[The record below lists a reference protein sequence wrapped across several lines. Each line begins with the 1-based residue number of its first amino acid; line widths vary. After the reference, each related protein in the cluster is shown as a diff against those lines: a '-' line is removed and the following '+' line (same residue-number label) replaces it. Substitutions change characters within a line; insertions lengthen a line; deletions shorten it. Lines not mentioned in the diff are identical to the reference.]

1 MASDNNCVVND
12 VEDDQAG
19 MNNEISE
26 LDNDNSNCA
35 VIGHGIENDGQADD
49 QIDNIGSI
57 QQQQHEPLEW
67 RDSMSAFA
75 TSIKEGIIDNT
86 TYKDVRLF
94 LKECLEVLKPVIQ
107 GLLKKN
113 NLKVYC
119 VLKNEFELKK
129 EQDKLI
135 KEPKWFNTKAYP
147 IFETTDLDDWFNVH
161 IIEQIENDI
170 DMFIENGSGWRIL
183 RIIELSIFISKYLPF
198 KGGGGTY
205 IEIPQQILNTKA
217 CINVRN
223 EDNLCFVWSIL
234 SAKLDIKKN
243 AQRVNQYKRHLNTL
257 NLNGLTFPLEPK
269 QVKQFERQNPDIL
282 VNLYKLQLVAG
293 KYWIH
298 PFSGSKGDLEERLKR
313 NKEGID
319 LLYIQNIYR
328 DEKESD
334 AEFNER
340 NKDPITYHYVWIKD
354 ISAILAK
361 QINNAK
367 YKGYFCKG
375 CFSPFF
381 NEKLLEEHIKYCGEF
396 EACKITLPSN
406 ENDILK
412 FTEHKKHLKLPYA
425 LANILALN
433 KLSNNGYPEVV
444 KAINLEEKVNHK
456 ITNVKIVDTKYGQK
470 IVIDLSYNDKDD
482 VCFYL
487 SSKMGNALLKDVEL
501 LDHTNKYANE
511 VYIMSFYVLDV
522 IGFVDNTNA
531 LVAKELALM
540 PITYNEDI
548 KTWFFKAPYE
558 WEQLNEKSKKYNEY
572 IVYRDGLEWESGA
585 LDYDCV
591 KEVLNKHLIDAK
603 TIFIRHFKVGDW
615 LASYGFKNF
624 CDVSQDPDYNDYNI
638 PICKMTPC
646 LKHTH
651 SILMSC
657 ATRNV
662 KKILFNVMLH
672 CQ

>member
-1 MASDNNCVVND
+1 MNPSKHVKSLIDAVKKIEKAIDKQNMCINETDCYVKYCKNIQSQITKLINSGNNTKLVALLNSRLKFMNIRFIHKLQERRRRQQLQNEQPSNEIRIIENSKISELASDNNCVVND
-12 VEDDQAG
+12 VEDNQAG

-35 VIGHGIENDGQADD
+35 VIGHGIEDDGQTDD

-113 NLKVYC
+113 NLK
-119 VLKNEFELKK
+119 
-129 EQDKLI
+129 
-135 KEPKWFNTKAYP
+135 
-147 IFETTDLDDWFNVH
+147 
-161 IIEQIENDI
+161 
-170 DMFIENGSGWRIL
+170 
-183 RIIELSIFISKYLPF
+183 
-198 KGGGGTY
+198 
-205 IEIPQQILNTKA
+205 
-217 CINVRN
+217 
-223 EDNLCFVWSIL
+223 
-234 SAKLDIKKN
+234 
-243 AQRVNQYKRHLNTL
+243 
-257 NLNGLTFPLEPK
+257 
-269 QVKQFERQNPDIL
+269 
-282 VNLYKLQLVAG
+282 
-293 KYWIH
+293 
-298 PFSGSKGDLEERLKR
+298 
-313 NKEGID
+313 
-319 LLYIQNIYR
+319 
-328 DEKESD
+328 
-334 AEFNER
+334 
-340 NKDPITYHYVWIKD
+340 
-354 ISAILAK
+354 
-361 QINNAK
+361 
-367 YKGYFCKG
+367 
-375 CFSPFF
+375 
-381 NEKLLEEHIKYCGEF
+381 
-396 EACKITLPSN
+396 
-406 ENDILK
+406 
-412 FTEHKKHLKLPYA
+412 A
-425 LANILALN
+425 LANILSLN

-444 KAINLEEKVNHK
+444 KAINLEENVNHK
-456 ITNVKIVDTKYGQK
+456 ISNLKIVDTKYGQK

-487 SSKMGNALLKDVEL
+487 SSKMGNALLKDVESL
-501 LDHTNKYANE
+501 NHTNKYANE

-540 PITYNEDI
+540 PTTYNEDI

-591 KEVLNKHLIDAK
+591 KEVLNKHLMDAK
-603 TIFIRHFKVGDW
+603 TIFVRHFKVRDW

>member
-1 MASDNNCVVND
+1 MNPSKHVKSLIDAVKKIEKAIDKQNMCINETDCYVKYCKNIQSQITKLINSGNNTKLVALLNSRLKFMNIRFIHKLQERRRRQQLQNEQPSNEIRIIENSKISELASDNNCVVND
-12 VEDDQAG
+12 AEDDQAG

-94 LKECLEVLKPVIQ
+94 LKECLKVLKPVIQ

-161 IIEQIENDI
+161 IIEKIENDI

-269 QVKQFERQNPDIL
+269 Q
-282 VNLYKLQLVAG
+282 
-293 KYWIH
+293 
-298 PFSGSKGDLEERLKR
+298 
-313 NKEGID
+313 
-319 LLYIQNIYR
+319 
-328 DEKESD
+328 
-334 AEFNER
+334 
-340 NKDPITYHYVWIKD
+340 
-354 ISAILAK
+354 
-361 QINNAK
+361 
-367 YKGYFCKG
+367 
-375 CFSPFF
+375 
-381 NEKLLEEHIKYCGEF
+381 
-396 EACKITLPSN
+396 
-406 ENDILK
+406 
-412 FTEHKKHLKLPYA
+412 A

-444 KAINLEEKVNHK
+444 KAINLEENVNHK

-487 SSKMGNALLKDVEL
+487 SSKMANALLKDVEL
-501 LDHTNKYANE
+501 LDHMNKYANE
-511 VYIMSFYVLDV
+511 GKLF
-522 IGFVDNTNA
+522 
-531 LVAKELALM
+531 
-540 PITYNEDI
+540 
-548 KTWFFKAPYE
+548 
-558 WEQLNEKSKKYNEY
+558 
-572 IVYRDGLEWESGA
+572 
-585 LDYDCV
+585 C
-591 KEVLNKHLIDAK
+591 KHLGKGI
-603 TIFIRHFKVGDW
+603 I
-615 LASYGFKNF
+615 NF
-624 CDVSQDPDYNDYNI
+624 VTNENI
-638 PICKMTPC
+638 
-646 LKHTH
+646 
-651 SILMSC
+651 
-657 ATRNV
+657 
-662 KKILFNVMLH
+662 
-672 CQ
+672 Q

>member
-1 MASDNNCVVND
+1 MNPSKHVKSLIDAVKKIEKAIDKKNMCINETDCYVKYCKNIQSQITKLINSGNNTKLVALLNSRLKFMNIRFIHKLQERRRRQQLQNEQPSNEIRIIENSKISELASDNNCVVND

-35 VIGHGIENDGQADD
+35 VIGHGIEDDGQADD

-205 IEIPQQILNTKA
+205 IE
-217 CINVRN
+217 
-223 EDNLCFVWSIL
+223 
-234 SAKLDIKKN
+234 
-243 AQRVNQYKRHLNTL
+243 
-257 NLNGLTFPLEPK
+257 
-269 QVKQFERQNPDIL
+269 
-282 VNLYKLQLVAG
+282 
-293 KYWIH
+293 
-298 PFSGSKGDLEERLKR
+298 
-313 NKEGID
+313 
-319 LLYIQNIYR
+319 
-328 DEKESD
+328 
-334 AEFNER
+334 
-340 NKDPITYHYVWIKD
+340 
-354 ISAILAK
+354 
-361 QINNAK
+361 
-367 YKGYFCKG
+367 
-375 CFSPFF
+375 
-381 NEKLLEEHIKYCGEF
+381 
-396 EACKITLPSN
+396 
-406 ENDILK
+406 
-412 FTEHKKHLKLPYA
+412 A

-433 KLSNNGYPEVV
+433 KISNNGYPEVV
-444 KAINLEEKVNHK
+444 KAINLEENVNHK
-456 ITNVKIVDTKYGQK
+456 ICNVKIVDTKYGQK
-470 IVIDLSYNDKDD
+470 IVIDLSSNDKDD

-501 LDHTNKYANE
+501 LNHTNKYANE
-511 VYIMSFYVLDV
+511 GKLF
-522 IGFVDNTNA
+522 
-531 LVAKELALM
+531 
-540 PITYNEDI
+540 
-548 KTWFFKAPYE
+548 
-558 WEQLNEKSKKYNEY
+558 
-572 IVYRDGLEWESGA
+572 
-585 LDYDCV
+585 C
-591 KEVLNKHLIDAK
+591 KHLGKGI
-603 TIFIRHFKVGDW
+603 I
-615 LASYGFKNF
+615 NF
-624 CDVSQDPDYNDYNI
+624 VTNE
-638 PICKMTPC
+638 
-646 LKHTH
+646 
-651 SILMSC
+651 SI
-657 ATRNV
+657 
-662 KKILFNVMLH
+662 
-672 CQ
+672 

>member
-1 MASDNNCVVND
+1 MNPSKYVKSLIDAVKKIEKAIDKQNMCVNETDCYVKYCKNIQSQITKLINSGNNTKLVALLNSRLKFMNIRFIHKLQERRRRQQLQNEQPSNEIRIIENSKISELASDNNCVVND

-35 VIGHGIENDGQADD
+35 VIRHGIEDDGQADD

-57 QQQQHEPLEW
+57 QQQQHEPLGW

-183 RIIELSIFISKYLPF
+183 RIIE
-198 KGGGGTY
+198 
-205 IEIPQQILNTKA
+205 
-217 CINVRN
+217 
-223 EDNLCFVWSIL
+223 
-234 SAKLDIKKN
+234 
-243 AQRVNQYKRHLNTL
+243 
-257 NLNGLTFPLEPK
+257 
-269 QVKQFERQNPDIL
+269 
-282 VNLYKLQLVAG
+282 
-293 KYWIH
+293 
-298 PFSGSKGDLEERLKR
+298 
-313 NKEGID
+313 
-319 LLYIQNIYR
+319 
-328 DEKESD
+328 
-334 AEFNER
+334 
-340 NKDPITYHYVWIKD
+340 
-354 ISAILAK
+354 
-361 QINNAK
+361 
-367 YKGYFCKG
+367 
-375 CFSPFF
+375 
-381 NEKLLEEHIKYCGEF
+381 
-396 EACKITLPSN
+396 
-406 ENDILK
+406 
-412 FTEHKKHLKLPYA
+412 A
-425 LANILALN
+425 LANILSLN

-444 KAINLEEKVNHK
+444 KAINLEENVNHK

-487 SSKMGNALLKDVEL
+487 SNKMGNALLKDVEL
-501 LDHTNKYANE
+501 LDHMNKYANE
-511 VYIMSFYVLDV
+511 VYIMSCYVLDV

-540 PITYNEDI
+540 PITYNENI

-572 IVYRDGLEWESGA
+572 IVYRDGLE
-585 LDYDCV
+585 
-591 KEVLNKHLIDAK
+591 
-603 TIFIRHFKVGDW
+603 
-615 LASYGFKNF
+615 
-624 CDVSQDPDYNDYNI
+624 
-638 PICKMTPC
+638 
-646 LKHTH
+646 
-651 SILMSC
+651 
-657 ATRNV
+657 
-662 KKILFNVMLH
+662 
-672 CQ
+672 